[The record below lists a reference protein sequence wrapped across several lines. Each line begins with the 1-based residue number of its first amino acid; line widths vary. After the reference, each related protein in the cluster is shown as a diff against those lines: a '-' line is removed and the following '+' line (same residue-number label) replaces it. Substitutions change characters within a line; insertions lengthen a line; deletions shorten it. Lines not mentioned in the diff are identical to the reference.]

1 MNPEEQRLSDLLH
14 RAAPEPPRR
23 VTVEDVA
30 FRLANTAGGTRS
42 SRVRS
47 PRTRRGFSLLSHG
60 WAPALAAASVV
71 VVAGLSAG
79 AAVVLTSHHG
89 PTPGSGSLVNSTPPT
104 SPTSSAPATTAPPT
118 QVPTSGSPGKSPVR
132 IPGGPWAAELLNGG
146 HQTLIQGS
154 LVGSGNSL
162 YAYTPGDLVRLDP
175 ATGRVLAQTPFS
187 GAIPNPPVVVGST
200 VWTVWQYSGGNV
212 VLHGFDATTLAE
224 VRSVLVPAYGQ
235 VSSSAQGA
243 LTSGPDGRLYV
254 AAGDTVAVVNPA
266 NGQVIRRIQL
276 LGGSASSV
284 AVSPDG
290 SKLYV
295 GTGAFR
301 LLIYNLAS
309 DTVVG
314 SSSMSI
320 GGYGGNLVATSG
332 GVWGTIGVGM
342 SEWVWFAPD
351 GDLSF
356 AHRESTGAGAG
367 YDSLPSYSGGVVWIG
382 GSHTMECAS
391 PVNGQALATALIPAD
406 NGVVQ
411 YFGSPTVTGGHAYA
425 YYQDSSSQQMGLA
438 RMTPPPACGLTTST
452 QGS

>member
-79 AAVVLTSHHG
+79 AAVVLTSHHS
-89 PTPGSGSLVNSTPPT
+89 PTPGSGNVVNTPPA
-104 SPTSSAPATTAPPT
+104 SPTQASTSAPPT
-118 QVPTSGSPGKSPVR
+118 QVPTSPPAGKGPVR

-146 HQTLIQGS
+146 HQTLTLGS

-162 YAYTPGDLVRLDP
+162 YAYTGADLVRLDP
-175 ATGRVLAQTPFS
+175 ATGRILAQTPFS

-212 VLHGFDATTLAE
+212 VLRGFDATTLAE
-224 VRSVLVPAYGQ
+224 VKSVLVPAYGQ
-235 VSSSAQGA
+235 VSSNAQGA

-266 NGQVIRRIQL
+266 SGQIQRIQL

-295 GTGAFR
+295 GTGSFR

-309 DTVVG
+309 DTVEG
-314 SSSMSI
+314 SSTMSI

-351 GDLSF
+351 GDLRF

-367 YDSLPSYSGGVVWIG
+367 YDSLPSYSCGVVWIG
-382 GSHTMECAS
+382 GSHTLECAS
-391 PVNGQALATALIPAD
+391 PVNGQALATTTIPPD
-406 NGVVQ
+406 NNVVQ
-411 YFGSPTVTGGHAYA
+411 YFGSPTVTDGHAYA
-425 YYQDSSSQQMGLA
+425 YYQDNNSQQTGLA
-438 RMTPPPACGLTTST
+438 QLTPPPACGLTTSP